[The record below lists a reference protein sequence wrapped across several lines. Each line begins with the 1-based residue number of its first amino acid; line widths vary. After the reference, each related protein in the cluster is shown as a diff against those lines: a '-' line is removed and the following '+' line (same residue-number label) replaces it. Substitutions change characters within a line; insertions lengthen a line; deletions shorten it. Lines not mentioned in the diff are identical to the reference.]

1 MKGNKRRP
9 KQERSHPTTTP
20 WSGTRFRRHAYA
32 DMTIT
37 QRYQALFNW
46 IASWQQNDG
55 TRSYMMTRDWPGRS
69 ARRAGTSASNTTCSY
84 ARSARCP
91 AAIAPAYTP
100 EAIAAKTKEA
110 E

>member
-20 WSGTRFRRHAYA
+20 WSGTRLRPHAYA

-46 IASWQQNDG
+46 IAS
-55 TRSYMMTRDWPGRS
+55 
-69 ARRAGTSASNTTCSY
+69 
-84 ARSARCP
+84 
-91 AAIAPAYTP
+91 
-100 EAIAAKTKEA
+100 
-110 E
+110 